1 MSEGYLEQDMNNGK
15 GDRKEDEIKSVGFH
29 AWRVTLISTLDVL
42 SDTSILEIQLDQ
54 SDTKVPF
61 NL

>member
-1 MSEGYLEQDMNNGK
+1 MNNGK